1 MKFVNSFMLFLI
13 IFFVIGSCVCNNL
26 SDNAKNKNAKEYPKE
41 LYRNKLR
48 EAYMLNDSIIV
59 TIDYI
64 DGGSDVKTKVY
75 NIKQN
80 IQITKL
86 AKEK

>member
-1 MKFVNSFMLFLI
+1 MKFINSFMLFII
-13 IFFVIGSCVCNNL
+13 IFFVIGSCICKNL
-26 SDNAKNKNAKEYPKE
+26 SDNAKNSNIEKYPKE

-48 EAYMLNDSIIV
+48 EAYMLNDSILV

-64 DGGSDVKTKVY
+64 DGGSDVKTRVY

-80 IQITKL
+80 IQITKD
-86 AKEK
+86 